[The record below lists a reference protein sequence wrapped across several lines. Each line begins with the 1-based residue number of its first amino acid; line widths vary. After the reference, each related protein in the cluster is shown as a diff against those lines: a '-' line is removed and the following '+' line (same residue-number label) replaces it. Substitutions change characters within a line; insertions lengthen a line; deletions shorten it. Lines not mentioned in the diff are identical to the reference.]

1 MPEEPELHPAQPV
14 TQEEAQENHATTV
27 RDSLSSNVAATTAA
41 RIGYLLTRFF
51 IPPFVLAHVTLEA
64 YGLWS
69 AAFIV
74 VSYIGI
80 STMGLS
86 AVYVKYV
93 AEFASRREY
102 RRANE
107 LLSTGLCFSIPGCLA
122 VFGLLYWLWPQVVN
136 WLHVAP
142 NLRGDAREVVLL
154 VAAIFLASISLSAF
168 HDALVGVQRSA
179 LVQVI
184 WVISYIIETGLIFWL
199 VSAGRGIRGLA
210 EAFVIRTII
219 EIVLSLIFCIRTLK
233 WLRIS
238 PTLCTRESLRILL
251 TFGSVVQIQSLLAV
265 TLNSIE
271 RVLAA
276 PLVGLQATGLLEI
289 SEKLPNMA
297 ASLPLGFASS
307 FIPAASYLHGG
318 LSGTPEQKESIR
330 KLYLKGARYM
340 NIATAFICG
349 FLALLPAPLL
359 ESWVGKHY
367 EGAAYLMVIFSI
379 ASQVNLMTG
388 PGTSILKGIGRPKE
402 EFYYC
407 IPNVIVLLLAV
418 PLSYLILGQW
428 TTLGIGTAVAAS
440 TVIAAA
446 YFVAHA
452 NRVLEVSAG
461 TYFKS
466 VLIPG
471 IIPYAVAALFT
482 WPAYYMTSHFNRWV
496 SAGLVAGLG
505 VIYSILLLVVIAR
518 LVLEDGERWWFQAII
533 QNKLGRFFPSKS
545 VQAPV
550 ESGG

>member
-1 MPEEPELHPAQPV
+1 MPEEPLAATV
-14 TQEEAQENHATTV
+14 VQEDHATTV
-27 RDSLSSNVAATTAA
+27 RDSLSSNVVATTAA

-69 AAFIV
+69 TAFIL

-93 AEFASRREY
+93 AEFASRRDY
-102 RRANE
+102 RKANE

-122 VFGLLYWLWPQVVN
+122 VFGFLYWFWPVVVN

-168 HDALVGVQRSA
+168 HDALVGAQRSA

-184 WVISYIIETGLIFWL
+184 WVISYVIETGLIFSL
-199 VSAGRGIRGLA
+199 VGAGRGIRGLA
-210 EAFVIRTII
+210 EAFVVRTII
-219 EIVLSLIFCIRTLK
+219 DISLSLIFCIRTLP

-238 PTLCTRESLRILL
+238 PALCTRESLRILL

-265 TLNSIE
+265 VLNSIE

-276 PLVGLQATGLLEI
+276 SLVGLQATGLLEI

-340 NIATAFICG
+340 NIATAFVCG
-349 FLALLPAPLL
+349 FLALLPTPLL
-359 ESWVGKHY
+359 DLWVGKHY
-367 EGAAYLMVIFSI
+367 EGAAYLMVIFAI
-379 ASQVNLMTG
+379 AFQVNLMTG

-407 IPNVIVLLLAV
+407 IPNVIVLLIAV
-418 PLSYLILGQW
+418 PLSWLILGRW
-428 TTLGIGTAVAAS
+428 TVPGIGTAVAAS
-440 TVIAAA
+440 TVIAAI
-446 YFVAHA
+446 YFLGHA
-452 NRVLEVSAG
+452 NRVLEIRSG
-461 TYFKS
+461 KYIRS
-466 VLIPG
+466 VVIPG
-471 IIPYAVAALFT
+471 IVPYLVATLFT
-482 WPAYYMTSHFNRWV
+482 WPAYYAIAHATRWV
-496 SAGLVAGLG
+496 AAGCVAGLALL
-505 VIYSILLLVVIAR
+505 YSLLLLAVIAR
-518 LVLEDGERWWFQAII
+518 LVLEPGERWWFQSVI
-533 QNKLGRFFPSKS
+533 QAKLGRLFPSRAA
-545 VQAPV
+545 QAPV
-550 ESGG
+550 GSGG

>member
-1 MPEEPELHPAQPV
+1 MECVTEEIIAEEPKED
-14 TQEEAQENHATTV
+14 HASTV
-27 RDSLSSNVAATTAA
+27 RDSLSSNVAASTAA

-102 RRANE
+102 RKANE

-122 VFGLLYWLWPQVVN
+122 VFGVLYWFWPHVVDR
-136 WLHVAP
+136 LHVAP
-142 NLRGDAREVVLL
+142 ALRGDAREVVLL

-184 WVISYIIETGLIFWL
+184 WVISYVIETILIFAL

-210 EAFVIRTII
+210 EAFVIRTAI
-219 EIVLSLIFCIRTLK
+219 EIVLSLIFCVRTLK
-233 WLRIS
+233 WLKIS
-238 PTLCTRESLRILL
+238 PLLCTRESLHILL

-289 SEKLPNMA
+289 AEKLPNMA

-318 LSGTPEQKESIR
+318 LSGAPEQKEAIR

-340 NIATAFICG
+340 NIATALICG
-349 FLALLPAPLL
+349 FLALVPAPLL
-359 ESWVGKHY
+359 DIWVGKHY
-367 EGAAYLMVIFSI
+367 AGAAYLMVIFSI

-407 IPNVIVLLLAV
+407 IPNVIILLIAV
-418 PLSYLILGQW
+418 PLSWLILGQW
-428 TTLGIGTAVAAS
+428 TVLGIGTAVASS
-440 TVIAAA
+440 TVLAAV
-446 YFVAHA
+446 YFLVHA
-452 NRVLEVSAG
+452 NRVLEIGAG
-461 TYFKS
+461 TYLRS
-466 VLIPG
+466 VVLPG
-471 IIPYAVAALFT
+471 VVPYALAAVFA
-482 WPAYYMTSHFNRWV
+482 WPAYYAVAHTNRWLAAACLAV
-496 SAGLVAGLG
+496 LG
-505 VIYSILLLVVIAR
+505 AIYSVLLLIVIVR
-518 LVLEDGERWWFQAII
+518 MVLEPGERLWFQAVL
-533 QNKLGRFFPSKS
+533 QSKAGRFLPARF
-545 VQAPV
+545 QAPV